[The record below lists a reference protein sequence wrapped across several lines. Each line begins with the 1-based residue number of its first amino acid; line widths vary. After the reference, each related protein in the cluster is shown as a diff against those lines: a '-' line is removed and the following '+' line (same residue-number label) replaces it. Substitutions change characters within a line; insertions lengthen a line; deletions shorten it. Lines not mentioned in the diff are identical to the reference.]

1 MLRTTI
7 KVLAAMDALWEDD
20 QALSA
25 QLSAVGAE
33 VTASIVIPTFN
44 RHFAVA
50 RALASAVTQRLPAAA
65 AFEIVVID
73 NSADANARE
82 VIAPIA
88 AASPVP
94 IRYLSEPN
102 PGVATARNAGVAKA
116 RGRWIAF
123 LDDDEEASEE
133 WLANLLAVAEATN
146 ADAVFGPVDARAEEN
161 GDIGPFQKFFSRRM
175 PFASNADIT
184 AQAPYLGTN
193 NSLFNRARCFPEGAP
208 FETGLDQ
215 TGGEDSL
222 LLRRLVLA
230 GRRFAW
236 AADASVTEWVPPRRL
251 NWGYVR
257 KRKFLSGQIR
267 SFVHAMSEPV
277 KWRDV
282 AKWMAVGVVQFTLA
296 GAAALT
302 LRPFDMERA
311 ERLRSIAYGG
321 LGKVLWMERFR
332 PGLYGKGLVS

>member
-1 MLRTTI
+1 MSPLQDDS
-7 KVLAAMDALWEDD
+7 VPSLAHD
-20 QALSA
+20 
-25 QLSAVGAE
+25 AE

-44 RHFAVA
+44 RHLAVA
-50 RALASAVTQRLPAAA
+50 RALASAIAQRVPAAA

-73 NSADANARE
+73 NSPDANARD

-94 IRYLSEPN
+94 VRYLSEPH
-102 PGVATARNAGVAKA
+102 PGVATARNAGVAQA

-133 WLANLLAVAEATN
+133 WLANLLAVAEETQ
-146 ADAVFGPVDARAEEN
+146 ADAVFGPVVARAEEG
-161 GDIGPFQKFFSRRM
+161 GDIGPFGKFFSRRM
-175 PFASNADIT
+175 AFASNTDIT
-184 AQAPYLGTN
+184 ARAPYLGTN
-193 NSLFNRARCFPEGAP
+193 NSLFDRARCFPEGAP

-215 TGGEDSL
+215 SGGEDSL

-251 NWGYVR
+251 TWAYVR

-267 SFVHAMSEPV
+267 SFVHTMAEPS
-277 KWRDV
+277 KLHNI
-282 AKWMAVGVVQFTLA
+282 AKWMAVGAVQFVLA
-296 GAAALT
+296 GIGALV
-302 LRPFDMERA
+302 LRPFSAELA
-311 ERLRSIAYGG
+311 ERLRAIAYGG